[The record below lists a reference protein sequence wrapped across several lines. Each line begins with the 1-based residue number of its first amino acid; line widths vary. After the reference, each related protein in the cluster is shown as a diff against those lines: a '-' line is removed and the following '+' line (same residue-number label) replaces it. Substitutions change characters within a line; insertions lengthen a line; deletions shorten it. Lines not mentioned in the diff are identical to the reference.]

1 MAMYT
6 PQQEYGCDGTGCNES
21 IKIDM
26 EIRYRNYGDDDGF
39 YCWRETTKTLIND
52 WGWTEDE
59 QCDEYHYCDACSKSE
74 VA

>member
-26 EIRYRNYGDDDGF
+26 EIRYRSYDDEDGF
-39 YCWRETTKTLIND
+39 YC
-52 WGWTEDE
+52 
-59 QCDEYHYCDACSKSE
+59 
-74 VA
+74 